1 MIVLTSNTGQAGV
14 YDLKVRG
21 SVVGS
26 PYTITKDTAPGFKVT
41 LIDFRE
47 VTQDDL
53 VYIIGDT
60 TKTVDPLNPFILL
73 PISLGYS
80 VTYSLTQQTGNALGS
95 NLNLVSQTNI
105 EIGVETRANR
115 SGSHTLRLSG
125 AITGAPSSV
134 SITKTTDFTMHIVLL
149 AGTYTD

>member
-1 MIVLTSNTGQAGV
+1 MTVLTSDATQATV
-14 YDLKVRG
+14 YNLKVRG

-26 PYTITKDTAPGFKVT
+26 PYTITKDTASGFQVT

-47 VTQDDL
+47 VAQDDL

-60 TKTVDPLNPFILL
+60 TKTIDPLNDFILL
-73 PISLGYS
+73 PSSLGYS
-80 VTYSLTQQTGNALGS
+80 VTYTLSQQTGNDLGG

-115 SGSHTLRLSG
+115 KGSHTVRLSG
-125 AITGAPSSV
+125 ALTGAPV
-134 SITKTTDFTMHIVLL
+134 AKTKTKDFTMHIVLL
-149 AGTYTD
+149 SGTYTD